1 MDNQEKKGFLS
12 FSAGTNEKGERIA
25 LHVEGYVNKNRNF
38 RPTGEKKALLRLSVS
53 IGRNPWMLL
62 GDDAVAAQAN
72 NPNCN
77 PDKPFVT
84 VFVSGKQAEELNETL
99 PEKAKVVFSG
109 KVQQDDYTGKDGT
122 PSSSVTVF
130 ADNLL
135 ILPCQAVPEGS
146 KPGVFVSTTT
156 NTYTNQR
163 DEPVTER
170 LACLVSGTVK
180 SVSPKSETN
189 GRSVVNF
196 DLELAVPAAKVHAL
210 CMGDYQKDKDYGK
223 YNIIRCAVW
232 GPRADH
238 MNTVL
243 TPGNVLAVS
252 GPTRVNKYNGN
263 EYINMTA
270 RSISVMHWA
279 TAKSDAP
286 VPAGNQ
292 PAAAPAPAP
301 ASGPA
306 YPDSGAADYA
316 ALMDY
321 DEDGDLPF

>member
-1 MDNQEKKGFLS
+1 MNNQEKKGFLS
-12 FSAGTNEKGERIA
+12 FTAGTNDKGERVA

-62 GDDAVAAQAN
+62 GDDAVTAQAD

-77 PDKPFVT
+77 ADKPFVT

-109 KVQQDDYTGKDGT
+109 KVQQDDYTGKDGNQ
-122 PSSSVTVF
+122 SSSVTVF

-135 ILPCQAVPEGS
+135 VLPCQALPEGS
-146 KPGVFVSTTT
+146 KPGTFVSTTT
-156 NTYTNQR
+156 NTYTNHR
-163 DEPVTER
+163 GEAVTER
-170 LACLVSGTVK
+170 MACLVTGTVK

-210 CMGDYQKDKDYGK
+210 CMGDYQKDKEYGK
-223 YNIIRCAVW
+223 YNVVRCAVW

-238 MNTVL
+238 MGTVL
-243 TPGNVLAVS
+243 VPGNVLAVT

-279 TAKSDAP
+279 TAKGAAP
-286 VPAGNQ
+286 ANNAGAPA
-292 PAAAPAPAP
+292 PAAAPN
-301 ASGPA
+301 SGPA
-306 YPDSGAADYA
+306 YPSGASEYSAI
-316 ALMDY
+316 MDY
-321 DEDGDLPF
+321 DEDEDDLPF